1 MESAMAKAQQR
12 SGQPALLTARKLAVG
27 PNGCALVQG
36 LELELLPGRLVCL
49 LGANGAGKST
59 LLRTLAGLQAPVV
72 GEIRLSG
79 SPLEELLPAERAQQM
94 ALVLSGSPE
103 GVELSV
109 RELVGLGRLPY
120 LGWSATL
127 GPRDR
132 EVVEWALARCDLLP
146 LANRDFRRLSDGE
159 RQRVM
164 IARALAQEPR
174 LLFLDEPTA
183 FLDLP
188 HRVLLL
194 QLLRQLARE
203 RNCAVLASTHDLELA
218 LTVADE
224 ILLLGPRG
232 AWTLGLPEE
241 AVLSGRIE
249 QAFAEQGLA
258 FNPYSATFFRPA
270 AEGPAAWVEGEGLVA
285 VWTCRALERLGWRLE
300 AGAAQVVS
308 VVGCRWEARG
318 PVQGECG
325 SLAELE
331 RLLARPAR
339 G

>member
-1 MESAMAKAQQR
+1 MKA
-12 SGQPALLTARKLAVG
+12 GPLLTARQLAVG

-36 LELELLPGRLVCL
+36 LELELQPGRLVCL
-49 LGANGAGKST
+49 LGANGVGKST
-59 LLRTLAGLQAPVV
+59 LLRTLAGLQPPLA
-72 GEIRLSG
+72 GEILLG
-79 SPLEELLPAERAQQM
+79 VSPLEELLPAERAQRM

-132 EVVEWALARCDLLP
+132 EVVEWALTRCDLLP

-164 IARALAQEPR
+164 IARALAQEPQ

-194 QLLRQLARE
+194 QLLRELARE

-241 AVLSGRIE
+241 AVLSGRLE

-258 FNPYSATFFRPA
+258 FNPYSATFFQPA
-270 AEGPAAWVEGEGLVA
+270 AAGPAAWVEGQGLAA
-285 VWTCRALERLGWRLE
+285 VWTCRALERLGWRLQE
-300 AGAAQVVS
+300 GAAQVVI
-308 VVGCRWEARG
+308 VAGDRWVARG

-325 SLAELE
+325 SLGELE
-331 RLLARPAR
+331 RLLAR
-339 G
+339 